1 MEIRLIMPKNK
12 PDKTIE
18 YRISLQDKEREILEQ
33 LSTAYTVNRIGTPLV
48 ALLSDGSAMI
58 LVTAFFYTLF
68 GKGPD
73 MEQADPLLYK
83 AITGPPTDYFE
94 NFSLWYA
101 WKRKK
106 VIEEKKLTS
115 EQLEAA
121 ENILLESLPGI
132 GPIFGFFQ

>member
-1 MEIRLIMPKNK
+1 MPKNK

-33 LSTAYTVNRIGTPLV
+33 LSTAYTLNRIGTPLV

-68 GKGPD
+68 GKGSD
-73 MEQADPLLYK
+73 MQQADPLLYK
-83 AITGPPTDYFE
+83 AITGPPMDYFE
-94 NFSLWYA
+94 NFGSWYVL
-101 WKRKK
+101 KRKK
-106 VIEEKKLTS
+106 VIEEKKLTA

-121 ENILLESLPGI
+121 EGILVESLPGF
-132 GPIFGFFQ
+132 GPLFGLFN